1 MYFSITK
8 VGFTSCS
15 LCLLNHTCQLHSPEH
30 FIHVC
35 MCIIKRYVHVYKIF
49 ISAEWPLTV
58 LDAGKEMNSETL
70 KKRIS
75 EAALTIKTIY
85 WYVCPPVSMCAYGM
99 QCIYGV
105 MCVCTFSLHT
115 YKYSILV
122 QSADVCTVRTYVYDL
137 VSSFPV
143 PGSVSCPTMMSLFL
157 LCSSMTWTSYRIT
170 SSSHQVRACCL
181 CGVGG
186 HTWAVEPVYS
196 IPLLVNRSP
205 L

>member
-30 FIHVC
+30 FIHIC
-35 MCIIKRYVHVYKIF
+35 ALSRDMYVNIYEIF

-115 YKYSILV
+115 YKYGTYI
-122 QSADVCTVRTYVYDL
+122 SAKCRCMYCTYI
-137 VSSFPV
+137 
-143 PGSVSCPTMMSLFL
+143 C
-157 LCSSMTWTSYRIT
+157 I
-170 SSSHQVRACCL
+170 
-181 CGVGG
+181 
-186 HTWAVEPVYS
+186 
-196 IPLLVNRSP
+196 
-205 L
+205 